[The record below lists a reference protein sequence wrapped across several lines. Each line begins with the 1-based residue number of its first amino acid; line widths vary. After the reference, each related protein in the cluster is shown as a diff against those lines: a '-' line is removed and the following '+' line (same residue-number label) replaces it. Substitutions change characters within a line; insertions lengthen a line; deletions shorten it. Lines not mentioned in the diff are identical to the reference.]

1 MIYLENELENLENA
15 LDEACRILVEL
26 KYCPAEYLYLY
37 NKVNTWSCRHGAF
50 GRCGKEE
57 KIKCWKKNLL

>member
-1 MIYLENELENLENA
+1 LENELENLENA

-37 NKVNTWSCRHGAF
+37 NKVNTWSCKHEGPSEDAV
-50 GRCGKEE
+50 
-57 KIKCWKKNLL
+57 KKKK